1 MTHLK
6 LIDPQNSEQQP
17 AASISNLWRLNI
29 LRMPARCVYVSG
41 IAVGS
46 KPVRLAMSTKFP
58 VRPRKQTFQA
68 LRVYEC
74 TP

>member
-1 MTHLK
+1 
-6 LIDPQNSEQQP
+6 
-17 AASISNLWRLNI
+17 
-29 LRMPARCVYVSG
+29 
-41 IAVGS
+41 
-46 KPVRLAMSTKFP
+46 MSTKFP